1 MKIPNSTAAWVLA
14 ELYIKD
20 GLVPRMSL
28 LRGLCQAS
36 FDSMNDENE
45 FSNTIAELGKAGYIE
60 QPFSESRYQI
70 TEMGIIIFRKEIG
83 TPLQKAQDNYNE
95 ILELRDTK
103 YDQIINALDQTTD
116 ITLTAAKLC
125 VKNAPLVLEFVALLS
140 TLI

>member
-70 TEMGIIIFRKEIG
+70 TEMG
-83 TPLQKAQDNYNE
+83 DNH
-95 ILELRDTK
+95 I
-103 YDQIINALDQTTD
+103 
-116 ITLTAAKLC
+116 
-125 VKNAPLVLEFVALLS
+125 
-140 TLI
+140 

>member
-1 MKIPNSTAAWVLA
+1 MKIRNPTAAWILA

-20 GLVPRMSL
+20 DLVRRRSL
-28 LRGLCQAS
+28 VRQLCQAS
-36 FDSMNDENE
+36 FESMNDENE
-45 FSNTIAELGKAGYIE
+45 FSSTMDELEQAGYIE
-60 QPFSESRYQI
+60 QPLSDTRYQI
-70 TEMGIIIFRKEIG
+70 TEMGMIIFRKEIG

-103 YDQIINALDQTTD
+103 YDQIINALDQATD
-116 ITLTAAKLC
+116 IALTAAKLC